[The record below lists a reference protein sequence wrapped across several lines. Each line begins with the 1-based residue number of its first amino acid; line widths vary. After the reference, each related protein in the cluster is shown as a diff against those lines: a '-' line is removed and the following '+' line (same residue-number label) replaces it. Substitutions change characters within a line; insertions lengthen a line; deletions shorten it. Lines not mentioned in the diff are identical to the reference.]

1 MVARTWSSSRLSCAE
16 CLLLRCDGNAQ
27 NSFLTKQGKD
37 PSTRAT
43 RRKRGSAGC
52 GRGHCVFSQVETS
65 RSWNFLSSSNGVKD
79 LLEVP
84 EARCDYP
91 PEASVEMGLISLGW
105 QNLIDFLDLRQVFS
119 TYDRDLRDPL
129 LWPQVRPVPMRVDR
143 WPLGIPLLSMQCLRP
158 CVESGP
164 EPEDSSPV
172 LTWILRYF
180 WSLPRGVSPRLKGGK
195 HVRYPPVRY
204 QQCHA
209 S

>member
-1 MVARTWSSSRLSCAE
+1 M
-16 CLLLRCDGNAQ
+16 
-27 NSFLTKQGKD
+27 
-37 PSTRAT
+37 
-43 RRKRGSAGC
+43 
-52 GRGHCVFSQVETS
+52 
-65 RSWNFLSSSNGVKD
+65 SSSNGVKD

-172 LTWILRYF
+172 LTWILGYF

-209 S
+209 IRRVDQGFYGFPSRLSHEAFSQGCPTCHRGGSQSSA